1 MIKAISPGY
10 FGDSS
15 AAIVI
20 CTNLKARQELSKVD
34 IEECAR
40 YDAGAAAEN
49 IALAGYALGLGSN
62 FIKSYS
68 ENALKT
74 ILELPDE
81 CRPELMVSLGY
92 PAEDEAKPLRKR
104 EEDKITYFERYG
116 SKARSTVSD
125 QNSLGKPNPLEQY
138 LFELALFLLTAAQ
151 ESTTE
156 PRIYPT
162 LRLLDAVGRLA
173 DLSSKTH
180 LIEPDDFL
188 IQAKKEI
195 DAKKTKVVASDHE
208 SAKFI
213 DDMVIK
219 FTDELRKR
227 YR

>member
-1 MIKAISPGY
+1 
-10 FGDSS
+10 
-15 AAIVI
+15 
-20 CTNLKARQELSKVD
+20 
-34 IEECAR
+34 
-40 YDAGAAAEN
+40 
-49 IALAGYALGLGSN
+49 
-62 FIKSYS
+62 
-68 ENALKT
+68 
-74 ILELPDE
+74 
-81 CRPELMVSLGY
+81 
-92 PAEDEAKPLRKR
+92 
-104 EEDKITYFERYG
+104 
-116 SKARSTVSD
+116 
-125 QNSLGKPNPLEQY
+125 
-138 LFELALFLLTAAQ
+138 LTAAQ

-156 PRIYPT
+156 PRTYPT

-219 FTDELRKR
+219 FTGELRKR